1 MEREETIAHVVLA
14 SPPPAVVLPS
24 PSPPPSSSLEVEEEG
39 RLKSLGDTAG
49 DASTASPKTG
59 WANWRKAA
67 CIATLVILL
76 LGLTGTILWCLYIG
90 NHRTY
95 HTSPGSIILWTM
107 LTKALL
113 FPLLLFFWIIAKPRI
128 EVLAVICVNLALFAC
143 SVGLSCF
150 GICAIWK
157 ENTTLIEAY
166 FWLFLLQWFLELGSV
181 VALLVVIYPDE
192 QPAESICPGSL
203 SLEDCD
209 DELMANN
216 IAIMSS
222 LSVHKL
228 IGVCA
233 LYLLHHYRRDVLQ
246 HLQASRAEAAEAAAA
261 AERAQ
266 KNPLILRWLRRTSS
280 SSFSSLFERGSKW
293 WTGFEIPTIKI
304 DLASDDSSASAY
316 SSADSA
322 GFRSQQFGLPPPP
335 PGGVAPAAEGT
346 AAAVATAA
354 PPASHPQAHIHTNG
368 LSLPVLGYRHGR

>member
-1 MEREETIAHVVLA
+1 MEREETIAPVVLA

-76 LGLTGTILWCLYIG
+76 LGLMGTILWCLYIG
-90 NHRTY
+90 NH
-95 HTSPGSIILWTM
+95 P
-107 LTKALL
+107 
-113 FPLLLFFWIIAKPRI
+113 KPRI

-335 PGGVAPAAEGT
+335 PGGVAPVAEGP
-346 AAAVATAA
+346 AAAVATAV

-368 LSLPVLGYRHGR
+368 LSLPVLGYRRGR